1 MKYARF
7 VFRAESF
14 IVKRLIRIPFIGI
27 YTWQKYRRTLKKNKP
42 AHLSLCLT
50 TLLAAQP
57 NNRGSFPGS
66 AKYFSLKRPKLR
78 WGPRRILCNESRVIF
93 SGVKAASDCQ
103 ADHSPLSSAEFT
115 DGAVLTLPNSPAWR
129 TREQLQVYL
138 VITDKKSAENSP
150 MSSWCCLS
158 LVRAF

>member
-1 MKYARF
+1 M
-7 VFRAESF
+7 AEVQAH
-14 IVKRLIRIPFIGI
+14 I
-27 YTWQKYRRTLKKNKP
+27 KKNKQ

-66 AKYFSLKRPKLR
+66 AKYFSLKRPKPR

-103 ADHSPLSSAEFT
+103 ADHSLLSNAELT
-115 DGAVLTLPNSPAWR
+115 DGAVLTLPNSPVWH

-138 VITDKKSAENSP
+138 VITDKDVCRGLANVLLVLPFVGSGCLTTSEYYYYKSESKESNRMLGSEQE
-150 MSSWCCLS
+150 
-158 LVRAF
+158 RT